1 MSFADNVRESA
12 RDELRALREQVYALM
27 EDRITPAYE
36 DASKRASA
44 AAQKARAYTGDQAEY
59 VSGQVKEQPLIAIG
73 VAAFVGFL
81 LGRMT
86 K

>member
-1 MSFADNVRESA
+1 MAFADSVRESA
-12 RDELRALREQVYALM
+12 RDELRALREQVNALM

-44 AAQKARAYTGDQAEY
+44 AAKRARSYTEDQADF
-59 VSGQVKEQPLIAIG
+59 VSGQVKDSPLIAIG

-81 LGRMT
+81 FGRIT